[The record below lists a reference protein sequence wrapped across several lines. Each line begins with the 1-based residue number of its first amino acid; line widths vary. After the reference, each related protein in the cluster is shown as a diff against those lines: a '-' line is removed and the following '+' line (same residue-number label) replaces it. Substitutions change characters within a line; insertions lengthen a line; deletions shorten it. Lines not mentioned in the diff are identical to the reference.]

1 MKILKLAAGFAAG
14 YVLGARA
21 GREKYEQIAATARKV
36 SENPTV
42 VQTRQKVMSQLGAD
56 TGAGSSSTPASSHS
70 TRTEPAAPATPAAAT
85 ATPAAA
91 TAGPAAATASP
102 AAMSR
107 KPPAQKSEPVN
118 AMAPGGTPDPLA

>member
-21 GREKYEQIAATARKV
+21 GREKFEQIAATARKV

-56 TGAGSSSTPASSHS
+56 TGSGSTSTSTSTSTGTGAGFADSDTDNGTKSGT
-70 TRTEPAAPATPAAAT
+70 PATPAALASAT
-85 ATPAAA
+85 RK
-91 TAGPAAATASP
+91 
-102 AAMSR
+102 SR
-107 KPPAQKSEPVN
+107 APKSEPVN
-118 AMAPGGTPDPLA
+118 AMAPAASSDPLA